1 MGWRVLSMLL
11 SMLGSTLLGNLLIDK
26 GINAKIPG
34 RGVIIE
40 SKGAAAMSREWRTIR
55 ADHDFND
62 ALSFN

>member
-1 MGWRVLSMLL
+1 MLL

-40 SKGAAAMSREWRTIR
+40 SKGAAAMSREWPTIR